1 MIPIGTRSDR
11 SQCPPSLAKVVIL
24 RGQKRIAVVQPLPGI
39 GDMIWHLPHIRAIAA
54 YAGNSVTLITKPRS
68 AADQLLGADPA
79 VADVFWV
86 DRNPEDRPGRHDGLF
101 GQARFIR
108 DLRARDFEAVVVLH
122 HSHTLAFAA
131 MAAGIPRRLGYGYGL
146 QRRFLNNP
154 PFLPADALP
163 LHPFE
168 QATAWL
174 KLAGIPMAETEPL
187 LAVSASASAALAT
200 RLAGR
205 GKPYVTVGIGSS
217 EPYKQ
222 WGAIRFAELIAAL
235 AGIGWRT
242 IVLVGGPAEAGLANE
257 ILRLLGNNAA
267 VVLPA
272 IGWKLPELAAL
283 FAQAEFYV
291 GNDTGVMNMAAAS
304 GIQTYGLFGGT
315 APFGHASRIVPVLP
329 PDGRID
335 KADGMARIDVTH
347 VLRAIQAD
355 RGSLAG

>member
-1 MIPIGTRSDR
+1 MT
-11 SQCPPSLAKVVIL
+11 L
-24 RGQKRIAVVQPLPGI
+24 RGHQRIAVVQPLPGI

-54 YAGNSVTLITKPRS
+54 YAGTPITLITKPRS
-68 AADQLLGADPA
+68 AADQLLAADPA

-86 DRNPEDRPGRHDGLF
+86 DRNPEDRPGRHDGVF

-108 DLRARDFEAVVVLH
+108 DLRARGFEAVVVLH

-131 MAAGIPRRLGYGYGL
+131 MAAGIPQRFGYGYGL
-146 QRRFLNNP
+146 QRRFLNHP
-154 PFLPADALP
+154 PFLPAEALA

-168 QATAWL
+168 QATAYL
-174 KLAGIPMAETEPL
+174 RLAGIPMAETEPL
-187 LAVSASASAALAT
+187 LFVAPAANAALAA
-200 RLAGR
+200 RLSGR
-205 GKPYVTVGIGSS
+205 ERPYLTVGIGSS

-222 WGAIRFAELIAAL
+222 WGAARFAGLIAKL
-235 AGIGWRT
+235 THYDWRT
-242 IVLVGGPAEAGLANE
+242 IVLVGGPAEARLADE
-257 ILRLLGNNAA
+257 ILQLLGENAA
-267 VVLPA
+267 AVLPA
-272 IGWKLPELAAL
+272 IGWSLPELAAL

-304 GIQTYGLFGGT
+304 AIPTYGLFGGT

-335 KADGMARIDVTH
+335 KEDGMARIDVAH